1 MARALFVMPPQER
14 AVRAFRAA
22 ARLILSMALGLA
34 LAACFSEPVPGPIPE
49 PAPTNSAPATATPL
63 PSPTSTPEPGLAGD
77 IVLWHSWNGE
87 DLKLLN
93 SMLDRLQ
100 SDHPDLYLDA
110 VHVGPSE
117 VRQRLLDAILAGN
130 GPGLLLAP
138 IARYPDLASEN
149 LVQSLNGYMDLVQQA
164 NLLPSAW
171 YGNTI
176 ASSLVALPAWA
187 ETVALYVNTDLIAP
201 DEVPR
206 TLDDLLA
213 RADLSNSP
221 LLGLYISPFHLGWG
235 FPAYGAVMLDAGY
248 HVVLDQQPGAETW
261 LTWLREA
268 NQSGGIWFSQD
279 YAELQRAFRH
289 GELPM
294 IIDGSWTLDS
304 FLATLGDSLRVLP
317 IPAGPAGPAR
327 PFVTSESFFVIA
339 GQSPRDTDASVMAA
353 LALIELAADSRHTT
367 RGLPAAQRES
377 EADPRAVRA
386 LKVLL
391 GQTVPMHVGPG
402 ARVIWDL
409 AQIMFERALAGQ
421 EPPADL
427 VARFALLA
435 NEQTRR

>member
-1 MARALFVMPPQER
+1 MMLSQGRFGRAL
-14 AVRAFRAA
+14 RAA
-22 ARLILSMALGLA
+22 ARLILPVALGLV
-34 LAACFSEPVPGPIPE
+34 LAACVEE
-49 PAPTNSAPATATPL
+49 PAPGPTPESTPTHAAPATATPL
-63 PSPTSTPEPGLAGD
+63 PTPTSTPEPELGLAGD

-87 DLKLLN
+87 DLKILR

-130 GPGLLLAP
+130 GPSLLLAP
-138 IARYPDLASEN
+138 ISRYPDLASED
-149 LVQSLNGYMDLVQQA
+149 LVQPLNGYMDLVQEA
-164 NLLPSAW
+164 DLLSSAW

-176 ASSLVALPAWA
+176 ASSLVALPAWV

-201 DEVPR
+201 NEVPR
-206 TLDDLLA
+206 TLDDLLVQA
-213 RADLSNSP
+213 NLSDTP

-248 HVVLDQQPGAETW
+248 RVVLDQQPGAEAW

-268 NQSGGIWFSQD
+268 NLSGGIWFSQD

-304 FLATLGDSLRVLP
+304 FVPALGDSLRVLS
-317 IPAGPAGPAR
+317 IPDGPAGPAR
-327 PFVTSESFFVIA
+327 PFVNSESFFVIA

-353 LALIELAADSRHTT
+353 LALIELAADSPHTT

-377 EADPRAVRA
+377 EADSRAARELKA
-386 LKVLL
+386 LLE
-391 GQTVPMHVGPG
+391 QTVPMHVGPG
-402 ARVIWDL
+402 AKVIWDL

-435 NEQTRR
+435 NEQTSR

>member
-1 MARALFVMPPQER
+1 MLPQEK
-14 AVRAFRAA
+14 AARAFRAA
-22 ARLILSMALGLA
+22 ARLILPIALGLI
-34 LAACFSEPVPGPIPE
+34 LAACVSE
-49 PAPTNSAPATATPL
+49 PAPDPTNSVPATATPL
-63 PSPTSTPEPGLAGD
+63 PSPTSTPEPELGLSGN

-110 VHVGPSE
+110 VHVSPSE
-117 VRQRLLDAILAGN
+117 VRERLLDAILAGN
-130 GPGLLLAP
+130 GPSLLLAP

-149 LVQSLNGYMDLVQQA
+149 LVQLLNGYMDQVQQA
-164 NLLPSAW
+164 NLLSSAW

-176 ASSLVALPAWA
+176 ASSLVALPAWV

-201 DEVPR
+201 NEVPR

-213 RADLSNSP
+213 RADLSDSP
-221 LLGLYISPFHLGWG
+221 LLGLYISPFHLSWG
-235 FPAYGAVMLDAGY
+235 FPAHGAVMLDAGY
-248 HVVLDQQPGAETW
+248 RVVLDQQPGAEAW

-268 NQSGGIWFSQD
+268 NQSRGIWLSQD

-304 FLATLGDSLRVLP
+304 FVPALGDSLRVLS
-317 IPAGPAGPAR
+317 IPDGPAGPAR

-353 LALIELAADSRHTT
+353 LALIELAADSPHTT
-367 RGLPAAQRES
+367 RGLPTAQREPA
-377 EADPRAVRA
+377 ADPRAAREF
-386 LKVLL
+386 KSLL
-391 GQTVPMHVGPG
+391 EQTVPMYVGPG
-402 ARVIWDL
+402 AKVIWDL

-421 EPPADL
+421 EPTADL
-427 VARFALLA
+427 VVRFALLA
-435 NEQTRR
+435 NEQMGR